1 MQPGQPQLS
10 IDYGTTCTRAVLG
23 WPDGRWEPL
32 PVDGAG
38 VLWSAVHLDD
48 RGGVLVGEAAWRQAA
63 TDPDGFVPSPLAGL
77 TGPDGGTV
85 PVRGAPVP
93 VAELAAATLRHVA
106 GVAVARLGGPPG
118 EVRMVVPAGWGPRRR
133 MWLRQVAHA
142 AGLGQPR
149 LVDAPVAAATR
160 LLAMGVQVPVGGFLL
175 ICDLG
180 AGCEATVLRR
190 GPTGFEVLSTLADP
204 HAGAAAIDDR
214 LITALTGTDPA
225 ADPDGTRWTVAAT
238 VRAAREALSRQAVT
252 TVPMPPPT
260 PPMVVHARLVDE
272 LAEPVLKQAA
282 TLAAQAVTAA
292 DLTID
297 QLTGSYLIGATAS
310 MPAAPRVIGAQLG
323 TAPQV
328 VPEPGFAA
336 VLGAADAGPAPM
348 AGGTAVPDAAGDTAA
363 GRALRLRR
371 LWGLLLPGVASLALY
386 WHMLSSATFHNGT
399 PDTPRAGYY
408 VLATWGELT
417 LAAVFALLACMA
429 AAPLLGAA
437 LARAQ
442 QRDYARPAVA
452 EVSVERTAGGIALAV
467 TAGVAIAAIYG
478 VAAAVYC
485 GLPVSQPLRWALL
498 PLLPP
503 AAVAAGIA
511 WLARR
516 PIEPARGW
524 EALLAFPNS
533 STLLTAAGML
543 LLATWWT
550 GPIPAVL
557 SGWGQTLGRV
567 GGMLIGVG
575 IACTLVSHLG
585 LRVALAVFVAF
596 FGFLVVGAGGT
607 GILAVGYALAV
618 TAWWASRLWILQ
630 RQPTTA
636 DVH

>member
-1 MQPGQPQLS
+1 MQSAQPQLS
-10 IDYGTTCTRAVLG
+10 IDYGTICTRAVLG

-32 PVDGAG
+32 PVDAAGA
-38 VLWSAVHLDD
+38 LWSAVHLDD
-48 RGGVLVGEAAWRQAA
+48 RGEVLVGEAAWRQAA
-63 TDPDGFVPSPLAGL
+63 TDPAGFVPSPLACL
-77 TGPDGGTV
+77 TGPDGGTT
-85 PVRGAPVP
+85 PVRGQPVP
-93 VAELAAATLRHVA
+93 MAELAAATLRHVA
-106 GVAVARLGGPPG
+106 EVAAARLGGPPG

-160 LLAMGVQVPVGGFLL
+160 LLALGVQVPVGGFLL

-204 HAGAAAIDDR
+204 HAGAAAIDDA
-214 LITALTGTDPA
+214 LIAALTGSYPA
-225 ADPDGTRWTVAAT
+225 ADPDGSRWTVAAT

-252 TVPMPPPT
+252 TVPMPPPAR
-260 PPMVVHARLVDE
+260 PMVVHARLVDE

-282 TLAAQAVTAA
+282 TLAGQAVTAA

-297 QLTGSYLIGATAS
+297 QLAGTYLIGATAS
-310 MPAAPRVIGAQLG
+310 MPAAARVIGAQLG
-323 TAPQV
+323 TALQV

-336 VLGAADAGPAPM
+336 VLGAADAGPAP
-348 AGGTAVPDAAGDTAA
+348 AGGFAVPGPAGDTA
-363 GRALRLRR
+363 GRVPRLRR
-371 LWGLLLPGVASLALY
+371 LWGLLLPGVASLAVY
-386 WHMLSSATFHNGT
+386 WHLLSGATFHNGT
-399 PDTPRAGYY
+399 PDAPRVGYY
-408 VLATWGELT
+408 VLAAWGELT
-417 LAAVFALLACMA
+417 LAAVFALLACLA

-437 LARAQ
+437 LARAP
-442 QRDYARPAVA
+442 QRDSARAA
-452 EVSVERTAGGIALAV
+452 IVEAPLEPTAGGIALAV
-467 TAGVAIAAIYG
+467 TVGLAIAAIYG
-478 VAAAVYC
+478 VAAGVYC
-485 GLPVSQPLRWALL
+485 GLPVSAPLRWALL

-503 AAVAAGIA
+503 AAVAVGIA

-516 PIEPARGW
+516 PIDPARGW
-524 EALLAFPNS
+524 DALLAFPNS
-533 STLLTAAGML
+533 STVVTAAGML

-550 GPIPAVL
+550 GPVPAVL

-567 GGMLIGVG
+567 GGILIGVG

-585 LRVALAVFVAF
+585 PRVALAVFLAF

-618 TAWWASRLWILQ
+618 TAWCASRLWMLQ
-630 RQPTTA
+630 RHSPRTA
-636 DVH
+636 DVY